1 MATSKKF
8 FVGVLSNTHFSVDYN
23 TNNLE
28 PQIEVILLTQE
39 VKYKIDD
46 EDDDEGAIKKAIEV
60 GEFRIFTSLEGVND
74 MIGKLQAMASQLQ
87 NFQQLSVGF
96 NQLIEHSKKSNSDG
110 EKK

>member
-8 FVGVLSNTHFSVDYN
+8 FVGVLSNTHFTVDYE
-23 TNNLE
+23 TNNLT

-39 VKYKIDD
+39 VKYKVD
-46 EDDDEGAIKKAIEV
+46 EDDDDGGIKKGIEV

-87 NFQQLSVGF
+87 SFQQLSVGV
-96 NQLIEHSKKSNSDG
+96 NQLIEHSKK
-110 EKK
+110 

>member
-39 VKYKIDD
+39 VKYKASAKGDIQK
-46 EDDDEGAIKKAIEV
+46 GIEV
-60 GEFRIFTSLEGVND
+60 GEFRVFTSLEGVND

-87 NFQQLSVGF
+87 SFQQLSVGV

>member
-39 VKYKIDD
+39 VKYKASSKGDIQK
-46 EDDDEGAIKKAIEV
+46 GIEV

-87 NFQQLSVGF
+87 SFQQLSVGV
-96 NQLIEHSKKSNSDG
+96 NQLIEHSKEQNKG
-110 EKK
+110 

>member
-8 FVGVLSNTHFSVDYN
+8 FVGVMSNTNFSLDYD

-39 VKYKIDD
+39 LKYKASAKGDITK
-46 EDDDEGAIKKAIEV
+46 GVEV
-60 GEFRIFTSLEGVND
+60 GEFRIFTSLEGIND
-74 MIGKLQAMASQLQ
+74 MIGKLQVMASQLQ
-87 NFQQLSVGF
+87 NFEQLSVGI
-96 NQLIEHSKKSNSDG
+96 NQLIEHSKKSNSDV

>member
-1 MATSKKF
+1 MATSKKYL
-8 FVGVLSNTHFSVDYN
+8 VSVLSNTYFGLDYT

-39 VKYKIDD
+39 VKYKASAKGDIQK
-46 EDDDEGAIKKAIEV
+46 GIEV
-60 GEFRIFTSLEGVND
+60 GEFRVFTSLEGVND

-87 NFQQLSVGF
+87 SFQQLSVGV